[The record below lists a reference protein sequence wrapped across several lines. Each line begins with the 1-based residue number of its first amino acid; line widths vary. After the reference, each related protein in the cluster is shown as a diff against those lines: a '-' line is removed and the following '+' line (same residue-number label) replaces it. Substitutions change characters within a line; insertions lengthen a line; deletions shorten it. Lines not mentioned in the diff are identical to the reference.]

1 MGKMNHAEEEMKL
14 SGNERRFLDF
24 LKKGGYL
31 SDPEVEN
38 PEVRAK
44 KRADN
49 RRIYHNTQLML
60 EHYRDLVWAMESIP
74 NDLKDELDVPL
85 ADLDIL
91 ISRLDMELSLNNR
104 RLESRIDALIKSRAL
119 VDRLNEAISFL
130 RTKPGEGE
138 LLYQIIY
145 HTYIGKK
152 PENFYEVI
160 DKVGLSKSRY
170 YTLRKRAITM
180 IGVKLWSVPDEK
192 LELWLELLS
201 YFEQ

>member
-14 SGNERRFLDF
+14 SGNEKRFIDF
-24 LKKGGYL
+24 LLNSGYL
-31 SDPEVEN
+31 ADPKIEN
-38 PEVRAK
+38 QEVRAK
-44 KRADN
+44 RQEDN
-49 RRIYHNTQLML
+49 RKIYHNTQLML
-60 EHYRDLVWAMESIP
+60 QHYRDLAWVLEGIP
-74 NDLKDELDVPL
+74 SELKAELDIPF
-85 ADLDIL
+85 ADLDTL
-91 ISRLDMELSLNNR
+91 ISRLDLELSLNNH
-104 RLESRIDALIKSRAL
+104 RLESRIYALIKSRAL

-192 LELWLELLS
+192 LELWLEVLS
-201 YFEQ
+201 YFEE

>member
-1 MGKMNHAEEEMKL
+1 MGKMNHAEEELKL
-14 SGNERRFLDF
+14 SSKERQFLDF

-85 ADLDIL
+85 SDLDIL

-104 RLESRIDALIKSRAL
+104 RLERRIDALIKSRAL